1 MGLFSGIRRLIQK
14 ATGLE
19 ARMGEIPLE
28 FHVDLGEGGPHL
40 IAVYGVLKGRR
51 WKIKDVPRLWHYGAT
66 VELGGKVYAVSR
78 EDVEV
83 LLALKSLNPAVR
95 EDGTLVCDLYPPVLQ
110 YLRKKTYKVRET
122 ERAKALRIAEDPL
135 EPAIEVDYRP
145 EEGLRVKAG
154 YYDEGSGRVLKE
166 DELHRIERGPRRYAR
181 IGNTVRPLP
190 QIAHPEVRE
199 WVTAG
204 ERVIPHR
211 HIPEFFVRDLVLLK
225 THMKAVLTDE
235 AAEIKVIE
243 APMRPVVRLD
253 VEAPGWLELQIGFES
268 GGFKLPPEVLASR
281 RKPKYVKVEEK
292 TWVRFDGKLYRRVMG
307 KLRELG
313 AVRTERGF
321 RLPLMKFA
329 SLEEFIREIG
339 GVRVV
344 EDEYRRF
351 LEGIEGFAADEN
363 FRLPPAIEEHLRE
376 AGITLRPYQ
385 RAGIHWLTWLINN
398 HLHGIL
404 ADDMGLGKTIQ
415 TILALRWAYETNG
428 AHGPSLVV
436 CPKSVIPFWA
446 REFERYFPGMA
457 VVYHGPKRN
466 RDVWRDPGTAI
477 YITNFETVTNDAE
490 LLQGVPFYFVV
501 VDEASFIKNPGTR
514 RARAIKA
521 LNAMHRLALTGT
533 PIENRPAELWALFD
547 FLMRG
552 YLGSQRAFTERY
564 EKPLIRGELE
574 GEAAELLAQKI
585 RPFVLRRTKD
595 QVAKDLPEKT
605 EMEEWCELTE
615 EQRRLYAEIQR
626 TKVNPIRER
635 LEAGEEVN
643 ITTSVLPILTKL
655 KQICDHPALVVGDPE
670 RLYGRSEKFDLI
682 IEKLE
687 EILARGES
695 VVLFSHFLGMLDLLQ
710 RALEER
716 GIRFIRIQ
724 GDTEDRGRLIAE
736 FNSGKAQV
744 ALCSL
749 RAAGHGINLTAANH
763 VFHVDRWWNPAVE
776 DQATD
781 RVHRIGQ
788 DKTVYVY
795 RILTQ
800 GTLEERIARIL
811 ERKRGIAE
819 RVIGAVAG
827 KEMHWTREELLELL
841 RPLEESTTA
850 ETGTYASAGSSAVQ

>member
-1 MGLFSGIRRLIQK
+1 MGIFSEIRRFISR
-14 ATGLE
+14 AAGLE
-19 ARMGEIPLE
+19 ARVGELPLE
-28 FHVDLGEGGPHL
+28 FHVDLDAEGKHL
-40 IAVYGVLKGRR
+40 ITVYGVLKGKR
-51 WKIKDVPRLWHYGAT
+51 WRIQDVPGLWHYGAT
-66 VELGGKVYAVSR
+66 VELGGKVYAVPR

-83 LLALKSLNPAVR
+83 LLALKSLAPAVQ
-95 EDGTLVCDLYPPVLQ
+95 EDGTLVCDVYPPVLQ
-110 YLRKKTYKVRET
+110 YLRKKPYKVRET
-122 ERAKALRIAEDPL
+122 ERAKALRIADEPL

-154 YYDEGSGRVLKE
+154 YYDEQSGRVLKE

-181 IGNTVRPLP
+181 IGNTIHPLRE
-190 QIAHPEVRE
+190 IARPEVRK
-199 WVTAG
+199 WMAAG

-211 HIPEFFVRDLVLLK
+211 KIPEFFVRDLVLLK
-225 THMKAVLTDE
+225 TRMKAVLTDE
-235 AAEIKVIE
+235 AAGIQVIE
-243 APMRPVVRLD
+243 APMRPVIRLD
-253 VEAPGWLELQIGFES
+253 LDAPGWLDVRLEFET
-268 GGFKLPPEVLASR
+268 GGFKIPPEILASR
-281 RKPKYVKVEEK
+281 RVPKYVQVKEK
-292 TWVRFDGKLYRRVMG
+292 TWVRFDGKLYRRVLG
-307 KLRELG
+307 KLRDLG
-313 AVRTERGF
+313 AVKAENGY

-339 GVRVV
+339 GIRAV

-351 LEGIEGFAADEN
+351 LEGIEGFSADES
-363 FRLPPAIEEHLRE
+363 FTLPPAIEEHLRGV
-376 AGITLRPYQ
+376 GITLRPYQ
-385 RAGIHWLTWLINN
+385 RAGVHWLTWLIKN

-415 TILALRWAYETNG
+415 TILAIRWAYETNG
-428 AHGPSLVV
+428 AHGPSLVI

-446 REFERYFPGMA
+446 RELERYFPGMA
-457 VVYHGPKRN
+457 AVYHGPR
-466 RDVWRDPGTAI
+466 RDRDIWCDPGPKI
-477 YITNFETVTNDAE
+477 YITNFETVASDVE

-501 VDEASFIKNPGTR
+501 VDEASFIKNPGTK
-514 RARAIKA
+514 RARAIKS
-521 LNAMHRLALTGT
+521 LNAVHRLALTGT

-552 YLGSQRAFTERY
+552 YLGSHRAFTERY
-564 EKPLIRGELE
+564 EKPLLRGELE
-574 GEAAELLAQKI
+574 DKAEHLARKI
-585 RPFVLRRTKD
+585 RPFVLRRTKE
-595 QVAKDLPEKT
+595 QVAKDLPEKI

-626 TKVNPIRER
+626 LRVEPIRER
-635 LEAGEEVN
+635 LEAGEEVD
-643 ITTSVLPILTKL
+643 ITRNVLPIITKL

-682 IEKLE
+682 VEKLE
-687 EILARGES
+687 GILERGES
-695 VVLFSHFLGMLDLLQ
+695 AVLFSHFLGMLDLLQ

-716 GIRFIRIQ
+716 GVRFIRIQ

-736 FNSGKAQV
+736 FNSGKARV

-800 GTLEERIARIL
+800 GTLEERISRII

-819 RVIGAVAG
+819 SVIGTVAG

-841 RPLEESTTA
+841 RPLDEPVA
-850 ETGTYASAGSSAVQ
+850 ERGAYASAGSSAVQ